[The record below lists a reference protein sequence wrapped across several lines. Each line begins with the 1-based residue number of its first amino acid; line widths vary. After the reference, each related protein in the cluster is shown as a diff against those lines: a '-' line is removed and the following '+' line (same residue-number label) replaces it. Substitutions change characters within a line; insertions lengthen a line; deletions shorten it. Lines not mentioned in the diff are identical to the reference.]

1 MVHKI
6 QLGEDTNR
14 PLAHGINMAGQLQRF
29 RVDKIN
35 VGGRNGKD
43 NTVWLGNVLSDKS
56 AGLLLDIRRLVANR
70 YL

>member
-1 MVHKI
+1 VIHKI
-6 QLGEDTNR
+6 QLGEDTDC

-43 NTVWLGNVLSDKS
+43 DTVWLGDVLGDES
-56 AGLLLDIRRLVANR
+56 AGLLLDV
-70 YL
+70 